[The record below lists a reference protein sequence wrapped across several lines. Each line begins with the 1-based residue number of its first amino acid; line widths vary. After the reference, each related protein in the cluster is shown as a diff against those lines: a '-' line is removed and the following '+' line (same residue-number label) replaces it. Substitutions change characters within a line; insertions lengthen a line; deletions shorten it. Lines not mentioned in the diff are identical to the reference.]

1 MAFDRGL
8 LVTKNVE
15 LPQNQHLGPHNGILF
30 YLITESEISNS
41 DGCTL
46 TKCIRKEQDTIIYL
60 DSLSGIYQSR

>member
-30 YLITESEISNS
+30 YLITEFSNS

-46 TKCIRKEQDTIIYL
+46 TKCIRKEQYTIIYL
-60 DSLSGIYQSR
+60 DSLSGISQSR